1 MELEVKNGEFKYGM
15 GRTLFKDLSFSVGDG
30 EILTILGPNGVGKT
44 TLLKC
49 VTTIFEWKKGATYLD
64 GNSLKDMES
73 AQIWKKIGYVPQS
86 HGVVFSYT
94 VMEMVLMGRAP
105 YLGIFS
111 TPGEKDKAIAR
122 ASLATVGIEHLANKS
137 CAEISGGEMQL
148 VLIARALTS
157 EPEILILDEPESH
170 LDFKNQLL
178 TLGILEKIAREKEIS
193 CIINTHYPE
202 HALRISD
209 KTLMLGKNK
218 KHIFGKTEDIITED
232 NLRKFFDVDVRI
244 LPFEN
249 KGITMKTVVALS
261 V

>member
-1 MELEVKNGEFKYGM
+1 MKLEVKNGEFKYGM
-15 GRTLFKDLSFSVGDG
+15 GRTLYKNLSFSVEAG
-30 EILTILGPNGVGKT
+30 ETLTILGPNGVGKT

-49 VTTIFEWKKGATYLD
+49 ITNIYQWKQGSTYLD
-64 GNSLKDMES
+64 GKPLHDMQ
-73 AQIWKKIGYVPQS
+73 AVQVWKNIGYVPQS
-86 HGVVFSYT
+86 NGVVFSYS
-94 VMEMVLMGRAP
+94 VMDMVLMGRAP

-111 TPGEKDKAIAR
+111 VPAEKDRVIAEK
-122 ASLATVGIEHLANKS
+122 SLAIVGIEHLGDKS
-137 CAEISGGEMQL
+137 CSEISGGEMQL

-178 TLGILEKIAREKEIS
+178 ILDLLKKIARDQEIS

-209 KTLMLGKNK
+209 KTLILGKNK
-218 KHIFGKTEDIITED
+218 KHIFGRTEEVITED

-244 LPFEN
+244 IPFEN
-249 KGITMKTVVALS
+249 RGIPMKTVVALS
-261 V
+261 G